1 MNSTSSLLL
10 LLITTSLHA
19 SFGQNLFCYY
29 RIINPFAYV
38 CDLLIQ
44 NPNGYNNFTEIR
56 GTHLPV
62 RWNEDVTT
70 ILRATS
76 SISINAPSIICN
88 TFINARDLDLF
99 GIGIERINED
109 SFRNCRNLRQL
120 ELGGN
125 KIVEIEERSFSN
137 NLLLDILSLPGN
149 RLTTLPANI
158 FANQRL
164 LHALILSRNSLTE
177 LPNNIFAPLTDLI
190 ELNLDFNQLGVVHSH
205 WFGNLPTLSFVHL
218 RENQINSVDERFID
232 NTGVYWLGMLS
243 NICINQLVMD
253 ITATRQQMRT
263 ALRVC
268 FENYQDTSGCTPGN
282 LDERVCKLENENA
295 QQQME
300 IDELKKAVQELLN
313 RNCTST

>member
-137 NLLLDILSLPGN
+137 NPLLDNLSLQGN

-158 FANQRL
+158 FVNQ
-164 LHALILSRNSLTE
+164 
-177 LPNNIFAPLTDLI
+177 
-190 ELNLDFNQLGVVHSH
+190 
-205 WFGNLPTLSFVHL
+205 
-218 RENQINSVDERFID
+218 
-232 NTGVYWLGMLS
+232 
-243 NICINQLVMD
+243 
-253 ITATRQQMRT
+253 
-263 ALRVC
+263 
-268 FENYQDTSGCTPGN
+268 
-282 LDERVCKLENENA
+282 
-295 QQQME
+295 
-300 IDELKKAVQELLN
+300 
-313 RNCTST
+313 

>member
-1 MNSTSSLLL
+1 MNSKSSLLF
-10 LLITTSLHA
+10 LLIAVFLHE
-19 SFGQNLFCYY
+19 SHGQDLLCYF
-29 RIINPFAYV
+29 RSTGPFSYV

-44 NPNGYNNFTEIR
+44 NPTGFNNFTEIR
-56 GTHLPV
+56 GTHLPG
-62 RWNEDVTT
+62 RGNEHVTSV
-70 ILRATS
+70 LRVSS
-76 SISINAPSIICN
+76 SISTNIPSIICN
-88 TFINARDLDLF
+88 SFINARDIDLF
-99 GIGIERINED
+99 SIGIERINED
-109 SFRNCRNLRQL
+109 SFRNCTSLTNLN
-120 ELGGN
+120 LGGN
-125 KIVEIEERSFSN
+125 NIVEIEERSFSN

-190 ELNLDFNQLGVVHSH
+190 ELNLDFNQLGVIHSH